1 MEAAMR
7 LRVDGEPVFA
17 ATGGRAFDP
26 QQPTVM
32 FIHGAGMDHT
42 VWALQTRYLAH
53 HGRSVLAVDLPGHGR
68 SGGSPLRS
76 IEAIADWIPRVLDA
90 AEVAAAALVGH
101 SMGAL
106 VALATA
112 AAAAGRVRS
121 LALLGVAERMPV
133 HPDLQAAADGG
144 QRLAPELVASWG
156 HGRSGHVG
164 GNPAPGLWM
173 MGGALTLLER
183 APAGVLAADLAA
195 CNAYDGTIA
204 AAARVACPTLLLL
217 GAADRMT
224 SPAKARPLAEAIK
237 DARTLILLDAGHML
251 MTERPAAVIDALRE
265 VV

>member
-1 MEAAMR
+1 MDAAMR

-17 ATGGRAFDP
+17 ATGGRPFDP
-26 QQPTVM
+26 QQPAVL

-42 VWALQTRYLAH
+42 VWALQTRYFAH
-53 HGRSVLAVDLPGHGR
+53 HGRSVLALDLPGHGR

-76 IEAIADWIPRVLDA
+76 IAAMADWVLRVLDA
-90 AEVAAAALVGH
+90 ANVAGAALVGH

-106 VALATA
+106 VALAA
-112 AAAAGRVRS
+112 AAAAPGRVRS

-133 HPDLQAAADGG
+133 HPDLQAAADGDR
-144 QRLAPELVASWG
+144 RLAPELVTSWG
-156 HGRSGHVG
+156 HGCSGHVG

-183 APAGVLAADLAA
+183 APAGVLAADLAV
-195 CNAYDGTIA
+195 CNAYDGTMA
-204 AAARVACPTLLLL
+204 AAVRVACPTLLLL

-224 SPAKARPLAEAIK
+224 PPAKAKPLGAAIT
-237 DARTLILLDAGHML
+237 ASRAVVLPDAGHML
-251 MTERPAAVIDALRE
+251 MTERPDAVIDRLRE

>member
-1 MEAAMR
+1 MDAAMR

-26 QQPTVM
+26 QQPAVL
-32 FIHGAGMDHT
+32 FIHGSGMDHT
-42 VWALQTRYLAH
+42 VWALQTRYFAH
-53 HGRSVLAVDLPGHGR
+53 HGRAVLAVDLPGHGR
-68 SGGSPLRS
+68 SGGLPLRS
-76 IEAIADWIPRVLDA
+76 IEAMADWILRALDA
-90 AEVAAAALVGH
+90 ASVAGAALVGH

-106 VALATA
+106 IALTA
-112 AAAAGRVRS
+112 AAAAPARVRS

-133 HPDLQAAADGG
+133 HPELQEAADGNR
-144 QRLAPELVASWG
+144 RLAPELVASWG

-195 CNAYDGTIA
+195 CNAYGGAIA

-217 GAADRMT
+217 GVADRMT
-224 SPAKARPLAEAIK
+224 PPAKAKPLGAAI
-237 DARTLILLDAGHML
+237 AASRTVVLPDAGHML
-251 MTERPAAVIDALRE
+251 MTERPDAVIDALRGA
-265 VV
+265 V